1 MKTIRIQAK
10 CSDLFFATLKNDD
23 GTREEYEGYVPEWFP
38 NHNINHGGDYV
49 DLTIDIETGTIVNW
63 KKPSQ
68 KQLDKTFSKG
78 ISTE

>member
-23 GTREEYEGYVPEWFP
+23 GTREEYEGYVPGWLP
-38 NHNINHGGDYV
+38 NPKASHGGDYV

-68 KQLDKTFSKG
+68 EELNDTFG
-78 ISTE
+78 YISRIV